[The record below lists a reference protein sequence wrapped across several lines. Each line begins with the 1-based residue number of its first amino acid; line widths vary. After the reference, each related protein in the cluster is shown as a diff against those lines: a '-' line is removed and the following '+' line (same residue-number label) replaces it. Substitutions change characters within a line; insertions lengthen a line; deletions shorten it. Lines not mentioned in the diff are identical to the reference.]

1 MIIVFIKTNR
11 NDSSVLKY
19 YITISGSHRKQDN
32 RARNLP
38 VKPSHTRYNAAEKV
52 ETVCLVIW
60 ESTVKVE
67 GWHTKICLNNLTTE
81 NDSITVFYIGAVY
94 SGKQHC
100 NLHWSKTTNRCGVW
114 LE

>member
-19 YITISGSHRKQDN
+19 YITISGRG
-32 RARNLP
+32 ARNLL

-52 ETVCLVIW
+52 ETVCLGIW

-67 GWHTKICLNNLTTE
+67 AWHTKICLNNLTTE